1 MTATSSFIV
10 VFLVSFGICALIML
24 GLRRNTAWMLRRDD
38 LRARQRTHS
47 VPTPRVGG
55 IGVLAGVLAALLLAP
70 LEYLPFLS
78 LFAATLLPVFA
89 AGLAEDLGFRVR
101 PAGRMVAAGTSAV
114 LAVGL
119 LGVWIPPAGLAPL
132 DALLVMPLVAIPA
145 TLAFASGICHG
156 FNLIDGVNG
165 LAAGTATAVA
175 AGLWLVAD
183 RAGVPLVGAVAFLM
197 IPAVLGFLVLNW
209 PWGRIFLGDAGAYG
223 IGHVLVWLA
232 ILLAWNAPQATGLAL
247 ALMFFWPVADTFLA
261 IWRRRRT
268 GRPYDVPDR
277 LHFHQLVYRA
287 LVLTLPD
294 TVARRWINSLTGLV
308 LMPFVVGPVAAAV
321 MLWDRPVAALV
332 AWVAFAILFVASY
345 LAGLWLFRRG
355 RPRLAGAVRP
365 EVLEFAPVRGQAAR

>member
-1 MTATSSFIV
+1 MADFLSFTV
-10 VFLVSFGICALIML
+10 VFLVSFGICALITL
-24 GLRRNTAWMLRRDD
+24 GLRRNPSWMTRRDD
-38 LRARQRTHS
+38 LRARQRAHS
-47 VPTPRVGG
+47 APTPRVGG
-55 IGVLAGVLAALLLAP
+55 IGVLAGVVAALMLAP
-70 LEYLPFLS
+70 ADYLPFLAV
-78 LFAATLLPVFA
+78 FAATLVPVFA

-101 PAGRMVAAGTSAV
+101 PAGRLAAAAASAA

-132 DALLVMPLVAIPA
+132 DVLLVLPVLAIPA
-145 TLAFASGICHG
+145 TIAFASGICHG

-165 LAAGTATAVA
+165 LAAGTATAISV
-175 AGLWLVAD
+175 GLWLVAD
-183 RAGVPLVGAVAFLM
+183 RAGVPLVGTVAFLL
-197 IPAVLGFLVLNW
+197 IPALLGFLALNW

-223 IGHVLVWLA
+223 IGHALVWLA
-232 ILLAWNAPQATGLAL
+232 ILLAWRAPQATGLAL

-268 GRPYDVPDR
+268 GRRYDVPDR

-308 LMPFVVGPVAAAV
+308 LLPFAVGPVAAAV
-321 MLWDRPVAALV
+321 MLWDRPMAALL
-332 AWVAFAILFVASY
+332 AWVGFAILFVASY
-345 LAGLWLFRRG
+345 LAGMWLFRRG

-365 EVLEFAPVRGQAAR
+365 AGLQLAAAGEPAAR